1 MKKVLCVILL
11 LLVIIFSYPIKANA
25 SDFDK
30 SEYNEYLS
38 QYDLSSFKNQL
49 DEDTYSALEELNL
62 HDFDFES
69 IESLSFEDVSGL
81 IISIIAGKS
90 KTPIKGAISV
100 LAFIILTSLL
110 QGLKNNDES
119 MNNTYS
125 VASAVIISVLL
136 VVEIS
141 NTASIACSSISVASS
156 FIYAFLPVFCAI
168 VIASGGVTTA
178 FSTNSTLIML
188 SQGLSFI
195 ASNIF
200 LPLIN
205 CFLALGVCSSLSPE
219 IHLEKLISG
228 VKQAITSAISFVA
241 AVFVSILSIKT
252 SVAARAD
259 VLGIR
264 SIRLVINTVVPV
276 IGASIS
282 EGLLSIQGYSSLIK
296 NSVGIVGIIAIALVF
311 LPSIIEVVIWR
322 ITLSVCVI
330 AADVFNEKTVSN
342 VLTAFRDAMLLI
354 NVILILSMLTTAI
367 SIGVLVAAHTG

>member
-1 MKKVLCVILL
+1 MKRIFCLTF
-11 LLVIIFSYPIKANA
+11 LVIAVLISIPGTA
-25 SDFDK
+25 SASEFDK
-30 SEYNEYLS
+30 NEYNEYLS
-38 QYDLSSFKNQL
+38 QYDLSSFKDEL
-49 DEDTYSALEELNL
+49 DDDTYSALEDLNL
-62 HDFDFES
+62 NEFDFDS
-69 IESLSFEDVSGL
+69 IQSLSIEDVSKL
-81 IISIIAGKS
+81 IISIVSGKA

-100 LAFIILTSLL
+100 LAFIILTSVL

-119 MNNTYS
+119 INNTYS
-125 VASAVIISVLL
+125 VASAVIISILL

-141 NTASIACSSISVASS
+141 NTASLACAAISISSS
-156 FIYAFLPVFCAI
+156 FIFAFLPVFCAI
-168 VIASGGVTTA
+168 VAASGGVTTA

-195 ASNIF
+195 ASNVF
-200 LPLIN
+200 LPVIN

-228 VKQAITSAISFVA
+228 LKQGITSVISFVA
-241 AVFVSILSIKT
+241 ATFVSILSIKT

-264 SIRLVINTVVPV
+264 SIRLVINTVIPV
-276 IGASIS
+276 IGSSIS

-296 NSVGIVGIIAIALVF
+296 NSVGIVGIIAVALVF
-311 LPSIIEVVIWR
+311 LPSIIEVIIWR
-322 ITLSVCVI
+322 IALSLCAI

-354 NVILILSMLTTAI
+354 NVLLILSMLTTII